1 MTTREQ
7 IHNKEIDYS
16 EEEENFLEYDDCGD
30 VCDDKI
36 FIENAFDNGA
46 EYGYNLALEKV
57 CEYIKENIDLYA
69 YKLEE
74 SDFQYDYPLTE
85 RIVLTDNFEEDVKQ
99 AMKL

>member
-7 IHNKEIDYS
+7 IHNKAIDYS
-16 EEEENFLEYDDCGD
+16 EEKENFLEYDDCGD

-57 CEYIKENIDLYA
+57 IGWLCMN
-69 YKLEE
+69 
-74 SDFQYDYPLTE
+74 
-85 RIVLTDNFEEDVKQ
+85 LTDNVYLGTSTHINMRKEHIINGLVQ